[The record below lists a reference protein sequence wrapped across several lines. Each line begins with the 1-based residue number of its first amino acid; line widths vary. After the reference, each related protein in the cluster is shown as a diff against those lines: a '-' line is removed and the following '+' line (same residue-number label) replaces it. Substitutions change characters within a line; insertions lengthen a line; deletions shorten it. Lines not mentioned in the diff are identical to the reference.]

1 MTASVV
7 ATIAFLVLGWAV
19 ISGALAR
26 HDITGPLIFSVFG
39 YVLANPDWGPI
50 PIDVEAA
57 SIHLLAE
64 ATLAL
69 VLFSDASRVNLTELR
84 KDVSLPLRLLGGGLP
99 LTLILGG
106 LVAAFMFGEFTWALA
121 GFVAA
126 ALAPTDAALSVQ
138 VINVERVPLRL
149 RGGLNVESGLNEGIV
164 TPIVTVTLAVAASQ
178 LGIVAESESFAAGA
192 ALRELGLGIVVGIAV
207 GFVGAALISAASRRD
222 WIAPGGRRLATLA
235 TAVGAFAIALAI
247 DGNGFIAAFVA
258 GIAFGATLD
267 KSVVEVEQAT
277 QLSELG
283 GELLA
288 LVVWFFFGA
297 TLVPIA
303 FDYID
308 ARVIGYALLSLTIL
322 RMLPVA
328 LAMSRSGLGRTDVIF
343 LAWFGP
349 RGLAS
354 VVFALLALEELG
366 TDHEVVGQA
375 VAVVALTVLLS
386 VVLHG
391 ITAGPAGRRFVQT
404 DSVEVGNSSRPRARP
419 SGVQRRVVHPGS
431 TNDA

>member
-7 ATIAFLVLGWAV
+7 ATIAFLVVGWAV

-57 SIHLLAE
+57 SVHLLAE

-84 KDVSLPLRLLGGGLP
+84 KDVSLPLRLLGVGLP
-99 LTLILGG
+99 LTLVLGG
-106 LVAAFMFGEFTWALA
+106 LVAAFIFGEFTWALA

-138 VINVERVPLRL
+138 VINDERVPMRL
-149 RGGLNVESGLNEGIV
+149 RRGLNVESGLNDGIV
-164 TPIVTVTLAVAASQ
+164 TPIVTFTLAVAASQ

-207 GFVGAALISAASRRD
+207 GFAGAALISAASRRD
-222 WIAPGGRRLATLA
+222 WVAPGGRRLATLA
-235 TAVGAFAIALAI
+235 TAVGAFAVALAV

-267 KSVVEVEQAT
+267 EDVVEVEQAT

-404 DSVEVGNSSRPRARP
+404 DSPETGDSSRPRARP
-419 SGVQRRVVHPGS
+419 SGVKRGVASPG
-431 TNDA
+431 TAGDA

>member
-7 ATIAFLVLGWAV
+7 ATIAFLVVGWAV

-57 SIHLLAE
+57 SVHLLAE

-84 KDVSLPLRLLGGGLP
+84 KDVSLPLRLLGVGLP
-99 LTLILGG
+99 LTLVLGG
-106 LVAAFMFGEFTWALA
+106 LVAAFIFGEFTWALA

-138 VINVERVPLRL
+138 VINDERVPMRL
-149 RGGLNVESGLNEGIV
+149 RRGLNVESGLNDGIV
-164 TPIVTVTLAVAASQ
+164 TPIVTFTLAVAASQ

-207 GFVGAALISAASRRD
+207 GFAGAALISAASRRD
-222 WIAPGGRRLATLA
+222 WVAPGGRRLATLA
-235 TAVGAFAIALAI
+235 TAVGAFAVALAV

-267 KSVVEVEQAT
+267 EDVVEVEQAT

-404 DSVEVGNSSRPRARP
+404 DSPEIGDSSRPRARP
-419 SGVQRRVVHPGS
+419 SGVKRGVASPG
-431 TNDA
+431 TAGDA